1 MIMLY
6 SNISNQIRVHSHGA
20 VGVHAIT
27 HSAAHSTVEAVHQAL
42 QMQQQMYESMQP
54 PMYLDMQPYYIPSG
68 YYNPTGISGDGI
80 YFSTIPYG
88 TVYDL

>member
-1 MIMLY
+1 MLY

-20 VGVHAIT
+20 VGTHAIT
-27 HSAAHSTVEAVHQAL
+27 HSAAHSTVQAVHQAL

-54 PMYLDMQPYYIPSG
+54 YYISSG
-68 YYNPTGISGDGI
+68 YYTPTVISGEEI
-80 YFSTIPYG
+80 YFSIIPYG